1 MGETRGLF
9 IAQAGRGP
17 AMYQVKQKK
26 APEAAV
32 EGLAER
38 EIGRSGS
45 HTAQAVASPL
55 IPKVLI

>member
-9 IAQAGRGP
+9 IAQAGRRP

-38 EIGRSGS
+38 KQEGLAP
-45 HTAQAVASPL
+45 TQ
-55 IPKVLI
+55 PKLWLPH